1 MSVSP
6 SSILALSVVTESS
19 GCNLRLILGWLRLN
33 ASHLTREDTRDLL
46 TKSNSFGKPTMH
58 SSSASITRY
67 VMSKLESCRI
77 LVKISDR
84 VTQVFV
90 SLKRALPA

>member
-1 MSVSP
+1 
-6 SSILALSVVTESS
+6 
-19 GCNLRLILGWLRLN
+19 
-33 ASHLTREDTRDLL
+33 LL